1 MMEICSDQE
10 DQQQISKL
18 SEEYQL
24 ANRIRKAGINACL
37 GLGKF
42 KPSSKL
48 GNSSFV
54 FPLEREKAPLVS
66 VRLSDP
72 LTQWTSEAPA
82 APSFSP

>member
-1 MMEICSDQE
+1 MEICSDQE

-24 ANRIRKAGINACL
+24 ASRIRKVGNSARL

-48 GNSSFV
+48 GNGSFV
-54 FPLEREKAPLVS
+54 FPPEREKAPLVS
-66 VRLSDP
+66 VCFSDP
-72 LTQWTSEAPA
+72 LT
-82 APSFSP
+82 